1 MCTLIESKNNRS
13 IFIPFSSCFTFG
25 IPSSQRFA
33 NCSNLQCQVI
43 CAEWFHKCFHFCV
56 PTKQFYFTKPL
67 SSHLEG
73 KGPTESASRGGPAV
87 RCADSECPSWRCRE
101 SSTMMYAL
109 PRMPPT
115 DHSNRT
121 TSQWEGVWV
130 GGLLCVYIF
139 FLIYLKLVRST
150 NGKIPF
156 LDSPLWK
163 EKQFLGK
170 IPDRQPHLHSKLFE
184 PFPTRFI
191 NIFCFEPLSRCTKN
205 VFLWVPNRLFKVK

>member
-1 MCTLIESKNNRS
+1 MCTLIESKNNKS
-13 IFIPFSSCFTFG
+13 IFIPFSSCFMFS

-73 KGPTESASRGGPAV
+73 KGPTESASRVGPAI
-87 RCADSECPSWRCRE
+87 RCADSERPSWRCRE
-101 SSTMMYAL
+101 SSTRMYEL

-121 TSQWEGVWV
+121 TSQWEGVLV

-139 FLIYLKLVRST
+139 FLIYLKLVRIQM
-150 NGKIPF
+150 G
-156 LDSPLWK
+156 
-163 EKQFLGK
+163 
-170 IPDRQPHLHSKLFE
+170 R
-184 PFPTRFI
+184 
-191 NIFCFEPLSRCTKN
+191 FCFWTLLYGKKSSS
-205 VFLWVPNRLFKVK
+205 LVKFQTVSPTSL